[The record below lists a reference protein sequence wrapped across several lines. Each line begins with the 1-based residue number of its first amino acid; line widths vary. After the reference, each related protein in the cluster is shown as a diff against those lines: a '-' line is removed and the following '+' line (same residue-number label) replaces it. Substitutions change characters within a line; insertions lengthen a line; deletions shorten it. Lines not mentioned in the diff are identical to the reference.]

1 MQTSGEVPQR
11 DSKTEREGG
20 RKETRG
26 KGRERS
32 GGEEDD
38 DCIPDG
44 IAALNMDGE
53 YLSP

>member
-1 MQTSGEVPQR
+1 MQTSGGVPQR

-38 DCIPDG
+38 D
-44 IAALNMDGE
+44 AAAFRMGLR
-53 YLSP
+53 P